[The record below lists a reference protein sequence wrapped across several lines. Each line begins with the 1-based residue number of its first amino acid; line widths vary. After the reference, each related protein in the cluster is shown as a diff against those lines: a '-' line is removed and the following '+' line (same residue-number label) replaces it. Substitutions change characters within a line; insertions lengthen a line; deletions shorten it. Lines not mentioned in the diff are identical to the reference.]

1 MTDIAKL
8 LGKEWKKLDHE
19 KPNKSLKKYLDA
31 AAEAKEEVC
40 TLHFDPITSSLF
52 MIQFEITLFVSCNL
66 KQFESTHRPI

>member
-31 AAEAKEEVC
+31 AVEAKEEVC
-40 TLHFDPITSSLF
+40 TLHFDPITLSLSLSSF
-52 MIQFEITLFVSCNL
+52 RAI
-66 KQFESTHRPI
+66 